1 MIDYAQAVRTVIEGG
16 SYVLEQLE
24 DRIDQLWVEGKLTDG
39 QRAELKQL
47 AAENASDREQVDVL
61 EKLADH
67 ERRIWELEHP
77 TSQYVIW
84 TPGYQT
90 KRHEIVRYDVTGD
103 GELDLCQYNGGRSYT
118 ALSIGK
124 IEGWNMLDRELNPTH
139 TITRDADG
147 GYVVTPIP
155 EPEPE
160 PETTPEPSE
169 SDSEP
174 VSEQE
179 GTEVQEGDSEASET
193 VTELEGM
200 TKSELIQ
207 YADDHGVHVLQSW
220 TKAEI
225 IAAIREAE

>member
-1 MIDYAQAVRTVIEGG
+1 MIDYKSYVEAVILRGDFVLEDMESKISRLWIEG
-16 SYVLEQLE
+16 
-24 DRIDQLWVEGKLTDG
+24 RLTDDE
-39 QRAELKQL
+39 RNELIQL
-47 AAENASDREQVDVL
+47 ATDHAKDVFQTDVL
-61 EKLADH
+61 ARLAKAEHD
-67 ERRIWELEHP
+67 IWELQHP
-77 TSQYVIW
+77 VTQYRIW
-84 TPGYQT
+84 SKGMDVL
-90 KRHEIVRYDVTGD
+90 KHEIVRYDVTGD

-160 PETTPEPSE
+160 PEPTE

-179 GTEVQEGDSEASET
+179 GTEVQYGDSEASET
-193 VTELEGM
+193 VTELDGM